1 MRSPGNSSQT
11 GHLLY
16 ASSPGKLGKSRLRR
30 EEPFEAA
37 SSPPRSPAAAKPR
50 RNPGASDDDPMR
62 GFHDG
67 SYLAP
72 LVPMVLAKD
81 AEIRRQAV
89 CALANLT
96 DEQHRAAVASLKDAQ
111 GRSLLRD
118 LLLYTAPPFS
128 ASQRL
133 EAVLGLSNLL
143 RSRTSHSYL
152 VAARLLPELLQ
163 LVRNCPPDATSVG
176 LRSCMRAVACLCA
189 NEQVAAEMLRA
200 GFAPQLLLMAGKSD
214 LDGDGEEGR
223 SDLVVR
229 RHIAQALAALS
240 LCPENQEAMQECG
253 ALPVAAELLRAQDR
267 ELRRH

>member
-1 MRSPGNSSQT
+1 M
-11 GHLLY
+11 Y

-37 SSPPRSPAAAKPR
+37 STPPRSPAAAKPR
-50 RNPGASDDDPMR
+50 RSPGASDDDPMR